1 MIIEIGNVSYG
12 ENPVTRD
19 KNAYTL
25 SGQKNEYSGWEFLCS
40 NEIRDSAD
48 VFIGWNRGITGAPGF
63 YRAGS
68 LSLKCSV
75 NIAGTIV
82 RFSGVKYVG
91 TDGYRLIEIAD
102 GAPRDFRIAK
112 IEKGQE
118 VFLENS
124 DGQRKL
130 VGSLSLRMYA
140 SVKPLEVLMRDNN
153 FVNSARTDTLAELL
167 CRKLSSE
174 YNEYIGFVS
183 GLPAAEIIDLA
194 STISAMQNVLIYI
207 KKNGVP
213 RNDAV
218 SLIQDDNAL
227 FGLAEKYCAGVG
239 AESAA
244 GLFDK
249 RKDISSKKDK
259 PQYEGRAPW
268 GKDSFEKKKQE
279 QPNHAKQ
286 NDKNDAQTKTSS
298 ENRSVKEP
306 VKTENQSFGEEDNDD
321 AMFSSGKAWVPWEK
335 EGKNDKD

>member
-40 NEIRDSAD
+40 NEIKDGAD
-48 VFIGWNRGITGAPGF
+48 VFIGWNRGITGMPGF

-82 RFSGVKYVG
+82 SFSGVKYAG
-91 TDGYRLIEIAD
+91 TDGYRLVEITD

-112 IEKGQE
+112 IEKGQA
-118 VFLENS
+118 VYLENS

-140 SVKPLEVLMRDNN
+140 SVKPLEALMRDNN
-153 FVNSARTDTLAELL
+153 FVNSAKSDTLAELL

-183 GLPAAEIIDLA
+183 GLPSAEIIDLA
-194 STISAMQNVLIYI
+194 PTISAMQNVLIYI

-218 SLIQDDNAL
+218 SFIQDDNAL
-227 FGLAEKYCAGVG
+227 FGLSEKYCAGVG

-249 RKDISSKKDK
+249 KKDIPSKKDK
-259 PQYEGRAPW
+259 PQFEERAPW
-268 GKDSFEKKKQE
+268 GKDSSEKKKQE

-286 NDKNDAQTKTSS
+286 NDKNSAQAKPSN
-298 ENRSVKEP
+298 ENKPVKEP
-306 VKTENQSFGEEDNDD
+306 AKKENQSFGEEGNDD
-321 AMFSSGKAWVPWEK
+321 TMFSGGKAWVPWEK
-335 EGKNDKD
+335 EGKSDNN